1 MSYPVELI
9 HESLESMGKRER
21 TLVELMK
28 YYEISKKRT
37 TYCKLY
43 EPIYK
48 LIKS

>member
-1 MSYPVELI
+1 MC
-9 HESLESMGKRER
+9 ER

-37 TYCKLY
+37 TTYCKLY

-48 LIKS
+48 V